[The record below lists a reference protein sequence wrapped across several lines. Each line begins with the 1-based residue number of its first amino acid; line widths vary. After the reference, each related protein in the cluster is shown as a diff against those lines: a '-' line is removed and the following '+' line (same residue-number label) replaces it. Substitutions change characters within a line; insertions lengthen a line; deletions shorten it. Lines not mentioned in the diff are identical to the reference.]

1 MERVIYRLDDQGICG
16 KRSPLRYAKSGMSP
30 APNAYVSEGRR
41 TRRTVRTR
49 RVVANV
55 FIDVVA
61 EREMQ
66 RARARYRSTYCGV
79 VATPRPFR
87 VLDLDSIRYDII
99 SW

>member
-1 MERVIYRLDDQGICG
+1 M
-16 KRSPLRYAKSGMSP
+16 
-30 APNAYVSEGRR
+30 
-41 TRRTVRTR
+41 RTR